1 MDLDCKLCSW
11 WPMRQK
17 ETPTEVLIQ
26 RATIVILHLYWVLLR
41 VYTWCAFK
49 SPYCSA
55 IQAGIVKRSFKSYYG
70 INLLLESFSTVNTVG
85 RKITFSNHVLFTSV
99 LDVTSPVDNLSSKPS
114 SWSLSFLIR
123 R

>member
-1 MDLDCKLCSW
+1 
-11 WPMRQK
+11 MRQK

-49 SPYCSA
+49 SPYCST